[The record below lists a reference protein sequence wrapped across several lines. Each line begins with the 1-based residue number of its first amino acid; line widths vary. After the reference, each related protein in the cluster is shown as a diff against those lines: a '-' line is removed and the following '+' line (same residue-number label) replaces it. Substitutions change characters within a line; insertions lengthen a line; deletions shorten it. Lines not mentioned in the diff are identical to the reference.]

1 MRIPRRS
8 LECLE
13 ALLAHENTNC
23 FHSLAIPCLRIVSDV
38 ADEYGTAS
46 LTSCRALYIIYT
58 HYLSSRPKQDSARGY
73 LGGKGL
79 DREGVQGF
87 ANASPISWPPF
98 HARIHHALFNSSNR
112 R

>member
-1 MRIPRRS
+1 MRIQ
-8 LECLE
+8 
-13 ALLAHENTNC
+13 
-23 FHSLAIPCLRIVSDV
+23 IVSTRLAYLV
-38 ADEYGTAS
+38 YELYQMLLMNMEQRVS
-46 LTSCRALYIIYT
+46 LHVVLCIYT